1 MKYFLV
7 AITFA
12 ISSYVNAQNINQPS
26 KLEFE
31 YEMFLQVDFKKREAY
46 LQKIGKKP
54 DAYEKAISFIKG
66 SVHAANV
73 IDKLNLTNQTYNVNS
88 TASLTTALNIALS
101 GQQLKKNSEGK
112 NTKTGLIT
120 DFYSERRGKSPSI
133 SASFNSKTKKV
144 DFYKARTLVSSS
156 PYVSSLDVLNVAY
169 NFIDKKL
176 PEKSFSFFITDGKSI
191 KKYTMNRAE
200 IWNFPFNGSNVQAV
214 RFIKTTSPTDPVSLE
229 IWYSITNQIPMRY
242 VIGLSDKYGATIQ
255 VDLKSYKKL

>member
-1 MKYFLV
+1 MKSLLAVIFLFV
-7 AITFA
+7 A
-12 ISSYVNAQNINQPS
+12 SSTSAQKVSSSNFQ
-26 KLEFE
+26 FE

-73 IDKLNLTNQTYNVNS
+73 IDKLNLTNQTYSVNS

-112 NTKTGLIT
+112 NTKTGLTT

-133 SASFNSKTKKV
+133 SASFNNKTKKV
-144 DFYKARTLVSSS
+144 EFYKARTLVSSN
-156 PYVSSLDVLNVAY
+156 PYVSSLDILNIAY

-176 PEKSFSFFITDGKSI
+176 PDKSFSFFITDGKSI

-200 IWNFPFNGSNVQAV
+200 VWNFPFNGKNIEAV
-214 RFIKTTSPTDPVSLE
+214 RFVKTTSPSDPVSLE
-229 IWYSITNQIPMRY
+229 IWYSTTNQLPMRY
-242 VIGLSDKYGATIQ
+242 VIGLSDKYGAT
-255 VDLKSYKKL
+255 VRAELKSYKKI